1 MKSRILMTGILFG
14 LIHSE
19 STLSA
24 MTYGAGLSMS
34 CGEYVAAVKAGE
46 FEPFTILGNSWIL
59 GYVSGYSAA
68 TEITQASA
76 QPLAKL
82 KASDP
87 SALTLWVQNYCTQ
100 NPLAQLHQ
108 ATIKLIRALAG
119 L

>member
-59 GYVSGYSAA
+59 VTSLA
-68 TEITQASA
+68 TV
-76 QPLAKL
+76 LLL
-82 KASDP
+82 KSRKR
-87 SALTLWVQNYCTQ
+87 LLN
-100 NPLAQLHQ
+100 
-108 ATIKLIRALAG
+108 R
-119 L
+119 